1 MMKEWALLRT
11 MQDLRQG
18 VVEGIRSVIA
28 TELMGSYRQNN
39 AEEDEDGEEI
49 ASIATDE
56 VDAPGR
62 KAREEK
68 RKIRSRPN
76 PTAGTQEVN

>member
-1 MMKEWALLRT
+1 MASTNTFNIALITPSTRLLRT

-28 TELMGSYRQNN
+28 TELLGSYRQNN

-56 VDAPGR
+56 VDAPG
-62 KAREEK
+62 
-68 RKIRSRPN
+68 S
-76 PTAGTQEVN
+76 